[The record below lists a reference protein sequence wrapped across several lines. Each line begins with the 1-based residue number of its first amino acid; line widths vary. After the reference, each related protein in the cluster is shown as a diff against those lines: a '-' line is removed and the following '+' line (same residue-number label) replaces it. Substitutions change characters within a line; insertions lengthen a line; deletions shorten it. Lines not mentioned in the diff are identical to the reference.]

1 MHSIHKLQKNF
12 ALKRKKRISKEL
24 KLGSDNDTT
33 KSKILLRQIHKSNAS
48 FDFVNKKKKKKK
60 KASFG
65 ICSELDFYL
74 VDKFSQIQG
83 DYNAFDSKIQLILV
97 QCN

>member
-12 ALKRKKRISKEL
+12 ALKRKKTISKEL
-24 KLGSDNDTT
+24 KLGSDNDAT
-33 KSKILLRQIHKSNAS
+33 KSKILLRQIYKSNAS
-48 FDFVNKKKKKKK
+48 FE
-60 KASFG
+60 

>member
-1 MHSIHKLQKNF
+1 MLHL
-12 ALKRKKRISKEL
+12 
-24 KLGSDNDTT
+24 
-33 KSKILLRQIHKSNAS
+33 ILST
-48 FDFVNKKKKKKK
+48 KKKKKK

>member
-1 MHSIHKLQKNF
+1 MIQ
-12 ALKRKKRISKEL
+12 RKVKYFSDRFISQML
-24 KLGSDNDTT
+24 HL
-33 KSKILLRQIHKSNAS
+33 ILST
-48 FDFVNKKKKKKK
+48 KKKKKK

-97 QCN
+97 QCNWIILRTNNLTNSENL

>member
-1 MHSIHKLQKNF
+1 MIQ
-12 ALKRKKRISKEL
+12 RKVKYFSDRFISQML
-24 KLGSDNDTT
+24 HL
-33 KSKILLRQIHKSNAS
+33 ILST
-48 FDFVNKKKKKKK
+48 KKKKKK

-97 QCN
+97 QCNWIILRTNNLTNSENI